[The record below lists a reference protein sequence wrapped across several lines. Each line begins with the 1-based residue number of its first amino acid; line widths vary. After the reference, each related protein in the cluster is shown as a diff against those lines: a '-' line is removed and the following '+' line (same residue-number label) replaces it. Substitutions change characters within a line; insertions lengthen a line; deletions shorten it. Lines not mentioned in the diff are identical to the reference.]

1 MKRKFVGGRV
11 GKPDWSNTP
20 GRKNCRN
27 ISANL
32 APLYFSSVK
41 MNEHL
46 LFRENEKLKTPTM
59 S

>member
-32 APLYFSSVK
+32 APLEFSSVK
-41 MNEHL
+41 MNELL
-46 LFRENEKLKTPTM
+46 LFRGNEK
-59 S
+59 